1 MLPMIKICRVGSM
14 VHTPFS
20 KQMEAEIDRSFFQK
34 RNITITS
41 ESEIEDSNILIAQNI
56 GYLYRGRKKYGFKK
70 KYFLWTHEPRFDT
83 NYVKKIQKFFWNSP
97 IHIMNVYTGDIYINN
112 YMIPFIQHFFRNYW
126 KIEYLNF
133 IDDNYQFKTGRKT
146 VAMMNCQNY
155 PNTVPLIK
163 DGRDIDLYGIRNL
176 IAIKGYERNLL
187 DLYGKDWPGGIA
199 NPDFAKSDWYAT
211 KKTVLENYSFNLCF
225 ENTIADYYC
234 TEKIW
239 DSIRYGCLPIYYG
252 KDNKIYEDFPTG
264 SFIDY
269 CDFNDPDRLFD
280 YIESMTVD
288 EYRERMN
295 QCIEVFNRIIDIRKE
310 TDPYQELLDRIV
322 ERIYSNI

>member
-1 MLPMIKICRVGSM
+1 
-14 VHTPFS
+14 
-20 KQMEAEIDRSFFQK
+20 
-34 RNITITS
+34 
-41 ESEIEDSNILIAQNI
+41 
-56 GYLYRGRKKYGFKK
+56 
-70 KYFLWTHEPRFDT
+70 
-83 NYVKKIQKFFWNSP
+83 
-97 IHIMNVYTGDIYINN
+97 
-112 YMIPFIQHFFRNYW
+112 MIPFIQPFFRNYW

-225 ENTIADYYC
+225 VNTIADYYC

-322 ERIYSNI
+322 ERIYSII